1 MSSKKNL
8 AFFEDITQN
17 LNGKVI
23 FIDIDGTLLPDSE
36 CCLGTG
42 VIEAVSTLKK
52 RNEVYLCTNSRNHT
66 RNQKIE
72 RQLHLKI
79 INLCHKKPSKK
90 ILCSIPFAD
99 DKKLVVIGDK
109 YLTDARF
116 AKNIGADLI
125 MTKRKVSGRET
136 LKIRLFNFI
145 DDFIYYIVRFF
156 SNITKLWSAKN
167 I

>member
-1 MSSKKNL
+1 MSSKNL
-8 AFFEDITQN
+8 TFFEDITQN
-17 LNGKVI
+17 LNDKII

-36 CCLGTG
+36 YYLSTG
-42 VIEAVSTLKK
+42 VIEAVRALKK
-52 RNEVYLCTNSRNHT
+52 RNEIYLCTNSRNHV

-72 RQLHLKI
+72 NQLHLKI
-79 INLCHKKPSKK
+79 INLRHKKPNKK
-90 ILCSIPFAD
+90 ILCSIPLANGR
-99 DKKLVVIGDK
+99 KLVVIGDK

-136 LKIRLFNFI
+136 LKIKLFNFI
-145 DDFIYYIVRFF
+145 DDFIYSIVRFF
-156 SNITKLWSAKN
+156 SDITKLWTAKN